1 MVRGQSRAEC
11 QAALEELCRLL
22 GARPTLPPSDRIGPG
37 WVARAQATAPAT
49 KGEGRQA

>member
-1 MVRGQSRAEC
+1 MVRGGTQDEC
-11 QAALEELCRLL
+11 QAALDRLCRLL

-37 WVARAQATAPAT
+37 WVARAQATAPVV